1 MRNLLLLF
9 ISIFTFFTP
18 GKPVLNARVFLESN
32 RSNQLIAFQQTGET
46 GKASFKF
53 LDAGNYQLLLQFPQQ
68 GGKWIKEKRRHQT
81 LTKATFNENNR
92 TYYYQ
97 GEEGFFSVKISGTKK
112 INKENFR
119 AVFHENEVEDG
130 VKIAIAQFRAD
141 KQGAQI
147 TVFVKAIT
155 AAQFKRFT
163 EKLESDISTISIL
176 GTK

>member
-1 MRNLLLLF
+1 MRILILLF
-9 ISIFTFFTP
+9 ISVFTFFTP
-18 GKPVLNARVFLESN
+18 GKPVLNARIFLENN
-32 RSNQLIAFQQTGET
+32 RGNQLIAFQQTGET

-53 LDAGNYQLLLQFPQQ
+53 LDAGNYQLSLQFPQQ
-68 GGKWIKEKRRHQT
+68 GGKWIKEKRRHRT

-112 INKENFR
+112 INKENFK

-130 VKIAIAQFRAD
+130 IRITIAQFRAG
-141 KQGAQI
+141 QGAQL
-147 TVFVKAIT
+147 TVFIKAIT

-163 EKLESDISTISIL
+163 EKVGNDISTISIL